1 MKHLKVI
8 AFLLLF
14 VSSLVSGQ
22 TTISKNNK
30 IPPIVDLKWLKANL
44 KNPNLVIV
52 DLRSPE
58 EFKKEHLKGA
68 VNIPANENLFDERKF
83 IPGLDF
89 LKTVFSNAGI
99 DNNSIVVAY
108 DDGRFI
114 FASRF
119 YWILSTLGHTNAG
132 IMNIGFDGLKKEKA
146 QITSVIEKPIA
157 KNFIPRIDTTKVQTK
172 LSTLLSIGNKTI
184 IDGRKKTHYLGQE
197 SKAARFGHIPT
208 AKNYACTQNY
218 SSTKYGNKMKDFKEL
233 KTLYKDLSKEKEIVL
248 YCDGGSESS
257 LNFLV
262 LQELG
267 YKVSVYDGSWLEWGN
282 DPKVPIENV
291 SAKQ

>member
-1 MKHLKVI
+1 MTHLKVL
-8 AFLLLF
+8 AFLLL
-14 VSSLVSGQ
+14 
-22 TTISKNNK
+22 TISFLVGAQNTTSQSKK
-30 IPPIVDLKWLKANL
+30 TPPIIDLQWLKSNFN
-44 KNPNLVIV
+44 NPNLVII
-52 DLRSPE
+52 DLRSSK
-58 EFKKEHLKGA
+58 EFKNDHITGA
-68 VNIPANENLFDERKF
+68 VNIPANENLFDENKF

-99 DNNSIVVAY
+99 DNQSIVVAY

-132 IMNIGFDGLKKEKA
+132 IMNVGFDTLKKSGA
-146 QITSVIEKPIA
+146 PTTNLIVKPTV
-157 KNFIPRIDTTKVQTK
+157 KNFIPRIDTSKVQTK
-172 LSTLLSIGNKTI
+172 LSTLMAIGNKTI
-184 IDGRKKTHYLGQE
+184 IDGRKQTHYLGKE
-197 SKAARFGHIPT
+197 SKATRFGHIPT
-208 AKNYACTQNY
+208 AENYACTQNY
-218 SSTKYGNKMKDFKEL
+218 VTTKDGNKMKDFKEL
-233 KTLYKDLSKEKEIVL
+233 EKHYKNLSKDKEIIL

-282 DPKVPIENV
+282 DPKVPIENP
-291 SAKQ
+291 AIK